1 MVAYAP
7 FDSEEPPSHV
17 PGPVVNLSRVDDR
30 RLVLGGPDVTEC
42 NYLILFF
49 VIGIFLLT
57 LVDALRK

>member
-7 FDSEEPPSHV
+7 FETDEPPSRV
-17 PGPVVNLSRVDDR
+17 QEPVVVPSAVSS

-42 NYLILFF
+42 NYLIIFF
-49 VIGIFLLT
+49 VFGIFLLT